1 MPPNEGPIEVDRDQ
15 VVLRCH
21 RGIVGAT
28 GYARPSEFADAGAMP
43 DANRTNSLFIAMP
56 QGLGVNGVVV
66 WGIRLANALAD
77 RGWRVAVAAH
87 GEPAGESR
95 IDHGMD
101 PRVKLID
108 LGHLPPIDT
117 PGAPL
122 HPVVTAYR
130 DALDGLGWSVQSP
143 TIVLPTLEANCFAA
157 VAALASTHADR
168 MRVIGWHHSDNAFN
182 TALLSTYQPMLTAMV
197 GVSRLITDDL
207 ASALPWRAN
216 DVHHITCGVN
226 VVPSLPQ
233 RQSGPIRLLYAGRL
247 EHEQKRIGVLLNLA
261 KMLHNRDVDHEIRF
275 VGGGPAEA
283 EVADAIADLP
293 SATQLQPASQAEMHD
308 HLAWADALLLSSHYE
323 GLSLSMLE
331 AMAAGV
337 VPIVTHVRSGAT
349 EAIVDGE
356 QGLLIDP
363 QGDDQHVAER
373 FADMIARLDDSALR
387 SMATKAHRRALNR
400 YSIQT
405 HAKVCETLFEQ
416 SVATDPRWWP
426 LERPCTF
433 TSSSAANNSGSVPPD
448 AAERAAKAI
457 ANIDGPIA
465 IYGAGRHTKAIAEVL
480 AKVNVVCVIDDDP
493 KNHGTTLW
501 GWPVVGLERC
511 PSGAFVLV
519 SSFIHRQEMAER
531 CRDQQ
536 LQAIVLYE
544 EC

>member
-1 MPPNEGPIEVDRDQ
+1 
-15 VVLRCH
+15 
-21 RGIVGAT
+21 
-28 GYARPSEFADAGAMP
+28 MP

-56 QGLGVNGVVV
+56 QGQGVNGVVV
-66 WGIRLANALAD
+66 WGVRLANALAD
-77 RGWRVAVAAH
+77 RGWQVAVAAH
-87 GEPAGESR
+87 GEPAGDSR
-95 IDHGMD
+95 IDHGLD

-108 LGHLPPIDT
+108 LGHLAPIDT
-117 PGAPL
+117 PGSPL

-130 DALDGLGWSVQSP
+130 DALDDLGWSARSP
-143 TIVLPTLEANCFAA
+143 TIVLPTLEANCFAT

-182 TALLSTYQPMLTAMV
+182 TALLSTYEPMLTAMV
-197 GVSRLITDDL
+197 GVSRHITDDL
-207 ASALPWRAN
+207 ASALPWRA
-216 DVHHITCGVN
+216 DDIHHITCGVN
-226 VVPSLPQ
+226 VFPSLPQ
-233 RQSGPIRLLYAGRL
+233 RQPGPIRLLYAGRL
-247 EHEQKRIGVLLNLA
+247 EHEQKRIGVLLELA
-261 KMLHNRDVDHEIRF
+261 RLLHDRGIDHELRF
-275 VGGGPAEA
+275 VGGGPAEV
-283 EVADAIADLP
+283 ELVDAIRSLP
-293 SATQLQPASQAEMHD
+293 HATRMPPSSQAEMRD
-308 HLAWADALLLSSHYE
+308 YLAWADALLLSSHYE

-349 EAIVDGE
+349 EAIENGE

-363 QGDDQHVAER
+363 QGDDRQVAER
-373 FADMIARLDDSALR
+373 YADAIADLDDSALR
-387 SMATKAHRRALNR
+387 SMATKAHRRALDR

-405 HAKVCETLFEQ
+405 HAKACGTLFEQ
-416 SVATDPRWWP
+416 CVATDPRWWP
-426 LERPCTF
+426 LARPCTF

-457 ANIDGPIA
+457 ASIEGPIA
-465 IYGAGRHTKAIAEVL
+465 IYGAGRHTMAIAEVL
-480 AKVNVVCVIDDDP
+480 AKADVVCVIDDDP
-493 KNHGTTLW
+493 KNQGTTLW

-531 CRDQQ
+531 CRDQR